1 MKAAALCAN
10 RSCSMLRY
18 CPGGMCMFSA
28 FFRDL
33 RTEFAGYN
41 AGKLLKDVMAGLTV
55 CAVALPLA
63 LAFGVSSGA
72 SAAAGLV
79 TAILAGVVIAILGGA
94 SYQVSGPT
102 GAMSVVLI
110 GIVAQYGLQGVFF
123 ACFAAGVLLLAAGLL
138 KLGRLIGFIPMP
150 VIMGFTSGI
159 AIIIALGQVD
169 NFFGTVSEGSS
180 NLEKLASY
188 ARLGFHPNLQT
199 VLIGVL
205 VVAVMLVW
213 PKKWGAKIPG
223 SLIGIIAATALAAVL
238 GLDELAV
245 VGDIPR
251 TLLLSD
257 RLHLGSLSLD
267 MLSDLISPVVTIA
280 ALGMIESLLCGASAA
295 RMKSEP
301 FHADQELIAQG
312 VGNILLPFF
321 GGVPATAA
329 IARTSVAIKSGQQT
343 RLTSVFHS
351 VFLLASMFLL
361 GGVMARLPLSALAG
375 VLMVTA
381 WRMNDWAGIRYI
393 FAHRFKSAISQ
404 FLVIILGVIY
414 SAILY
419 VARSSRIHV
428 AFSTIDGNRLR
439 YDVGKSPILD
449 SAGVVY
455 VTGSLFFGAVDEFNH
470 RLQDIPEEDHLILS
484 LRGMPSVDVSG
495 AQAVL
500 ELCQRLLAK
509 GHTIAFCG
517 VAEDVRSYFDRAG
530 VTALVGESAYFH
542 SADRAILAL
551 LDEELLEAAA
561 QAGGILESFHGLYY
575 HPCPPF
581 ATGAFVERRRTRS
594 KRVAAFIFV
603 KIDKTENLQIDL
615 LAIFPF
621 HAIIGKSEEGVG

>member
-41 AGKLLKDVMAGLTV
+41 ADKLLKDVMAGLTV

-102 GAMSVVLI
+102 GAMSAVLI

-188 ARLGFHPNLQT
+188 ARLGFHPNLQA
-199 VLIGVL
+199 VLIGAL

-213 PKKWGAKIPG
+213 PKKWGAKVPG
-223 SLIGIIAATALAAVL
+223 SLIGIIAAT
-238 GLDELAV
+238 
-245 VGDIPR
+245 
-251 TLLLSD
+251 TL
-257 RLHLGSLSLD
+257 
-267 MLSDLISPVVTIA
+267 A

-404 FLVIILGVIY
+404 FLVTMLATVVFDLTVAIILGVIY

-530 VTALVGESAYFH
+530 VTALVGESAYYH

-551 LDEELLEAAA
+551 LDEELLEA
-561 QAGGILESFHGLYY
+561 
-575 HPCPPF
+575 
-581 ATGAFVERRRTRS
+581 
-594 KRVAAFIFV
+594 
-603 KIDKTENLQIDL
+603 
-615 LAIFPF
+615 
-621 HAIIGKSEEGVG
+621 